1 MACAFKLCVYS
12 KYLIYLLH
20 DGQNEADMNSMKIHK
35 AALCSLEKLLV
46 KNKPLSAVIV
56 LWQIMYEVQL
66 VQ

>member
-1 MACAFKLCVYS
+1 MARMKL
-12 KYLIYLLH
+12 IWI
-20 DGQNEADMNSMKIHK
+20 QMKIHK
-35 AALCSLEKLLV
+35 AALCSLERLLV